1 MSKSLIL
8 KANLLEHGINISKE
22 KKKLLDSKSDI
33 WLMDDYI
40 TASGVCMQFDDQYV
54 TTRAD
59 KNSKYVLQAKNER
72 FYIFDGERTTDA
84 YVIIPPKYMEDKIVI
99 GGKTITNYV
108 NTYTDRIRIQT
119 MCGCKNH
126 CKFCNARDYGYSFNE
141 IKDIDEAFQIALKQ
155 SNARH
160 AFIST
165 NNVKDKEGFE
175 KLTRDFEYF
184 SDKYP
189 EMGIDIMTS
198 PRGFT
203 SYTDSSQYRPYIEY
217 LKSIGIHGLAVN
229 MELNNQEKFKF
240 YCPEKYQIGQENYLK
255 FIEEAVD
262 VFGVNYVRS
271 AFIVGLEPLSETLE
285 GVEKLAMRGCIPI
298 LSPLY
303 PYGEAQGDTS
313 AELFIEARLKSEEIC
328 DKYGIQ
334 MGPLCVPCAHNSI

>member
-1 MSKSLIL
+1 MNQSLML
-8 KANLLEHGINISKE
+8 KANLLEKGINVSKDAKE
-22 KKKLLDSKSDI
+22 LLDTKSKI

-40 TASGVCMQFDDQYV
+40 TASGVSMQFEEQYV

-59 KNSKYVLQAKNER
+59 SESNIFLIVKDGD
-72 FYIFDGERTTDA
+72 FYIKDKDNEIKA
-84 YVIIPPKYMEDKIVI
+84 SVIIPPEYMEDKIVI

-108 NTYTDRIRIQT
+108 NTYTDRIRIQP

-165 NNVKDKEGFE
+165 NNVKDVEGFE
-175 KLTRDFEYF
+175 KLTKVFEYF
-184 SDKYP
+184 AAKYP
-189 EMGIDIMTS
+189 EMGLDIMTS

-203 SYTDSSQYRPYIEY
+203 SYTDSSQYKPYLQH
-217 LKSIGIHGLAVN
+217 LKNIGIHGIAVN
-229 MELNNQEKFKF
+229 MELNDPEKLKF
-240 YCPEKYQIGQENYLK
+240 YCPEKAEIGQERYLK
-255 FIEEAVD
+255 FIEDAVE

-271 AFIVGLEPLSETLE
+271 AFIVGLEPLEETLK
-285 GVEKLAMRGCIPI
+285 GVEKLAQRGCIPV

-313 AELFIEARLKSEEIC
+313 AKTFYEAKTKSEEIC
-328 DKYGIQ
+328 KKYGIK
-334 MGPLCVPCAHNSI
+334 MGPLCNACAHNSI

>member
-1 MSKSLIL
+1 MNKSLML
-8 KANLLEHGINISKE
+8 KANLLEKGINVSKDAKE
-22 KKKLLDSKSDI
+22 LLDTKSKI

-40 TASGVCMQFDDQYV
+40 TASGVSMQFEDQYV

-59 KNSKYVLQAKNER
+59 SESDIFLIVKDGD
-72 FYIFDGERTTDA
+72 FYIKESDTEVKA
-84 YVIIPPKYMEDKIVI
+84 NVIIPPEYMEDKIII

-108 NTYTDRIRIQT
+108 NTYTDRIRIQP

-165 NNVKDKEGFE
+165 NNVKDVEGFE
-175 KLTRDFEYF
+175 KLTKVFEYF
-184 SDKYP
+184 AAKYP
-189 EMGIDIMTS
+189 EMGLDIMTS

-203 SYTDSSQYRPYIEY
+203 SYTDSSQYKPYLQH
-217 LKSIGIHGLAVN
+217 LKNIGIHGIAVN
-229 MELNNQEKFKF
+229 MELNNPEKLKF
-240 YCPEKYQIGQENYLK
+240 YCPEKAEIGQERYLK
-255 FIEEAVD
+255 FIEDAVE

-271 AFIVGLEPLSETLE
+271 AFIVGLEPLEETLK
-285 GVEKLAMRGCIPI
+285 GVEKLAQRGCIPV

-313 AELFIEARLKSEEIC
+313 AKTFYEARTKSEEIC
-328 DKYGIQ
+328 KKYGIK
-334 MGPLCVPCAHNSI
+334 MGPLCNACAHNSI